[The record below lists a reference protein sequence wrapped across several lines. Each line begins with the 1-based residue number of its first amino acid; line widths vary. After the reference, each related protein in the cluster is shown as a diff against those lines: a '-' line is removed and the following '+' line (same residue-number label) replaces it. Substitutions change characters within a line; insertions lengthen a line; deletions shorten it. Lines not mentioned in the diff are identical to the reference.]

1 MDRHDPEQPGQGR
14 DGHWAGD
21 LLTGRR
27 VGEFVIDELLG
38 EGGFGTVY
46 RARQEALARD
56 VVIKVLSRRS
66 SRDGVEHFLREAK
79 LASRLDHPYAAHV
92 YAFGAEDD
100 GVLWIAMELVRG
112 TPLRELLETQGSL
125 PLGRFVPLLEK
136 ICEVVYTA
144 HQQGIVHRDIKP
156 SNVMVV
162 ARAGQ
167 LLPKLLDF
175 GIARLASE
183 PDRPETPKSSRK
195 PKSPDGPETHEGA
208 ASGAAGEPGPAAS
221 APKSAAR
228 VRRATERSPYTGSPP
243 YMAPEQW
250 VDAASADARSDQY
263 ALAVLSYEAL
273 TGHLPFRA
281 SSDMGFALAHA
292 TRPVPPLGSGF
303 PPALDEVLQRALSK
317 NPADRYPDVMQ
328 LAAALRAAAGLD
340 EGQGR
345 LPRLPPAARDNAIAR
360 APQPLADTVAFL
372 DAARTATRARDAAV
386 QVVHVALRLLGLL
399 AVAAVR
405 RMGPG
410 AGEDA
415 RAARA
420 ALRRLHGE
428 PLSSPDWL
436 ALARALVH
444 PFATR
449 LDAHPIPELVLLFY
463 GPDGEARPAALLEDL
478 AEREARLAGA
488 GAADEADAL
497 IMLGELLPELA
508 HLLGTLS
515 FLCDYTLVVQ
525 REGRAEVWMGA
536 RRSARPTATVRG
548 RPEPAEGEV
557 GLIAPDGEWLVTL
570 SPLLQLLSPAPGVPD
585 EIFLF
590 DGLGRHGARL
600 VAPPIDFERHD
611 PDFWTWYRAEL
622 VDDDAAPGEE
632 AGDQSA
638 AGGAPYLG
646 LSSFSAADAANYV
659 GREREVEACVNRL
672 RIEPLLA
679 VVGPSGA
686 GKSSFV
692 QAGIIPALAGAWQA
706 ISTRPGPSP
715 LATLAAR
722 LEREGIAVPD
732 LRPALLRDPGAL
744 AQALRRRAAATGQR
758 LLLVI
763 DQFEELLT
771 LCHDPE
777 EQRLY
782 ADALVHAARSGEDPV
797 RVVLTLR
804 DDFLLRVQQLPA
816 LRERLTQS
824 LQLLA
829 TPPVDD
835 LERILVEPAHRSG
848 YAFEDEDLPQQMVA
862 TVAGEPGALALLSFT
877 AARLWELRDRER
889 RRLTRRA
896 YHALGGVGGALAQH
910 AEDTLQTMPPGHQ
923 ALVREVFR
931 HLVTAD
937 GTRAVLRRSELDQIL
952 GGGDAAAA
960 VLEILIH
967 ARLLVASE
975 GDAGED
981 RVEVVHEALLSSW
994 PRLVGWQRE
1003 DAEGARLRDQLR
1015 AAARQWVERN
1025 RPRGMLWRGD
1035 ALLEYRVWR
1044 ARYRGALTDAEH
1056 EFARASLGEETR
1068 GRRLRRLAVG
1078 TAFVVLCAGMVIVL
1092 QQRDRADAAALRATA
1107 ERDRAEALAN
1117 ESRQRLIALY
1127 LEQGRQKL
1135 AEGDPLR
1142 AFPYLAEAR
1151 KSGEDGTAVRFLL
1164 ARATQAL
1171 DGQELVLRG
1180 HQGPV
1185 WDARFSPD
1193 GARIATASSDKT
1205 ARIWDARTG
1214 ALVHTLG
1221 GFDADVWRVRF
1232 TPDGQRLLTA
1242 SLDGSVKMWTVST
1255 GALLWTSRHEARV
1268 AAAEISRDGAMVA
1281 TSSMDNTVKL
1291 WSVADGRLLHS
1302 LAGHAKPAGAVAFS
1316 PDGAYL
1322 VTGSNDQSAR
1332 VWSTATG
1339 AAVAASVD
1347 HGSTVNAIAV
1357 SPDGAR
1363 VASLSWTGR
1372 ARVFPLRGGRAV
1384 ELASPG
1390 NSRHIAFAP
1399 DGQRLVTA
1407 SEDGMARIWDATSG
1421 ALLWTLSGHQG
1432 AILHASFTPDGQSV
1446 ITCAM
1451 DSTTRRWSASTGRLE
1466 WTFFGH
1472 RDGIWSADLDAAGE
1486 RLVTASSDGTARV
1499 WTARQQRYVR
1509 ALHAPGS
1516 VLMHAS
1522 FAPDGERIATIER
1535 SGAVRVW
1542 DRDGAVAATMTTDY
1556 KHASLPYRVWWSP
1569 DGERLLS
1576 SGGARAIV
1584 WDARTGARLLELG
1597 HGRWIPRASWARD
1610 GARIATA
1617 GEDGAVRLW
1626 DARDGTLLQTLTG
1639 HEKPVTA
1646 VELDPGGRQV
1656 MTTSLDRT
1664 VRLWDAA
1671 TGASL
1676 RTVPQHTMEVT
1687 SGRYSADGS
1696 LLITASVDTTARIF
1710 TAGGEPVRILEG
1722 HGGGVLDAVLGP
1734 DGRLAATASA
1744 DGTAVV
1750 WDAATGT
1757 SLWTVD
1763 LGKRPVHSVE
1773 LSANGRL
1780 LLLTAG
1786 EIAEVLDVTFDDRP
1800 ASELEAFSMCR
1811 VGYVV
1816 ERGQLE
1822 RVDGDPA
1829 ICAGQL

>member
-1 MDRHDPEQPGQGR
+1 MLSAMDRDDSEQPGQSR
-14 DGHWAGD
+14 DGDPAGD
-21 LLTGRR
+21 VLTGRR
-27 VGEFVIDELLG
+27 VGEFVIEELLG
-38 EGGFGTVY
+38 EGGFGAVY

-56 VVIKVLSRRS
+56 VVIKVLSRRG
-66 SRDGVEHFLREAK
+66 SREGVEHFLREAK

-100 GVLWIAMELVRG
+100 GVPWIAMELVRG
-112 TPLRELLETQGSL
+112 TPLSELLDTQGSL
-125 PLGRFVPLLEK
+125 PVGRFVPLLEK

-183 PDRPETPKSSRK
+183 RDGAQTARGS
-195 PKSPDGPETHEGA
+195 KSPDGHAGA
-208 ASGAAGEPGPAAS
+208 SSGTAGEPGPAAGVARS
-221 APKSAAR
+221 AG
-228 VRRATERSPYTGSPP
+228 RRRRGAERSPYTGSPP

-273 TGHLPFRA
+273 AGHLPFRA

-292 TRPVPPLGSGF
+292 TKPVPRLGSGF
-303 PPALDEVLQRALSK
+303 PASLDEVLQRALAK
-317 NPADRYPDVMQ
+317 NPAERYPDVLQ

-340 EGQGR
+340 EGPAR
-345 LPRLPPAARDNAIAR
+345 LPRLPSAARDNAIAR

-386 QVVHVALRLLGLL
+386 QVVHVAVRLLGLL

-415 RAARA
+415 RTARA

-436 ALARALVH
+436 ALVRALVH

-478 AEREARLAGA
+478 AAREVQRAGA
-488 GAADEADAL
+488 SEADETEAL
-497 IMLGELLPELA
+497 ATLGELLPELG

-515 FLCDYTLVVQ
+515 FLCDYTLIVQ

-536 RRSARPTATVRG
+536 RRSARPAASVRG
-548 RPEPAEGEV
+548 RPDLADGEV

-611 PDFWTWYRAEL
+611 PDFWAWYRAEL
-622 VDDDAAPGEE
+622 VDDE
-632 AGDQSA
+632 AGPGADAGDPAA

-646 LSSFSAADAANYV
+646 LSSFSAADAAIYV

-715 LATLAAR
+715 LAALAAR
-722 LEREGIAVPD
+722 LERDGIAVPD
-732 LRPALLRDPGAL
+732 LRAALLRDPGAL
-744 AQALRRRAAATGQR
+744 AQALRRRADATGQR

-771 LCHDPE
+771 LCHDFE

-782 ADALVHAARSGEDPV
+782 ADALVHAARSGEEPV

-829 TPPVDD
+829 TPPADD
-835 LERILVEPAHRSG
+835 LERILVEPARRSG
-848 YAFEDEDLPQQMVA
+848 YAFEDPDLPQQMVA

-877 AARLWELRDRER
+877 AARLWEMRDRER

-1003 DAEGARLRDQLR
+1003 DAESARLRDQLR

-1056 EFARASLGEETR
+1056 EFARASLREETR

-1078 TAFVVLCAGMVIVL
+1078 TAFAVLCAGLVIVL

-1107 ERDRAEALAN
+1107 ERDRAEALAT

-1164 ARATQAL
+1164 ARAMQAL

-1205 ARIWDARTG
+1205 ARIWDARSG
-1214 ALVHTLG
+1214 ALVHTLA
-1221 GFDADVWRVRF
+1221 GFDADVRRVRF
-1232 TPDGQRLLTA
+1232 SPDGQHLLTA
-1242 SLDGSVKMWTVST
+1242 GFDGSVKVWSVAT
-1255 GALLWTSRHEARV
+1255 GTLVWAARHQLRV
-1268 AAAEISRDGAMVA
+1268 LGAAFSNDGTMVA
-1281 TSSMDNTVKL
+1281 TASGDRTVKL
-1291 WSVADGRLLHS
+1291 WSARDGRLLRTIGQPAAPVNAVAFS
-1302 LAGHAKPAGAVAFS
+1302 PDDALLVTGGFDETARVWSTSTGAPVTAGERLDGMVAAVVVSPDGSRFASVSWRGRARVSPLRGGRAIDLAGHDDTIHDVAFS
-1316 PDGAYL
+1316 PDGA
-1322 VTGSNDQSAR
+1322 
-1332 VWSTATG
+1332 
-1339 AAVAASVD
+1339 
-1347 HGSTVNAIAV
+1347 
-1357 SPDGAR
+1357 
-1363 VASLSWTGR
+1363 
-1372 ARVFPLRGGRAV
+1372 
-1384 ELASPG
+1384 
-1390 NSRHIAFAP
+1390 
-1399 DGQRLVTA
+1399 RLVTA
-1407 SEDGMARIWDATSG
+1407 SADRTAKVWDAATG
-1421 ALLWTLSGHQG
+1421 ALQWTLAGHQSD
-1432 AILHASFTPDGQSV
+1432 IMDVLFTPDGQS
-1446 ITCAM
+1446 ILTFAM
-1451 DSTTRRWSASTGRLE
+1451 DGTAKRWSARTGRLE
-1466 WTFFGH
+1466 WTFLGH
-1472 RDGIWSADLDAAGE
+1472 RDGIWSADVDATGA
-1486 RLVTASSDGTARV
+1486 RLATASADGTARV
-1499 WTARQQRYVR
+1499 WSARQQRHVR
-1509 ALHAPGS
+1509 AVHAPGRT
-1516 VLMHAS
+1516 LMHAS
-1522 FAPDGERIATIER
+1522 FEPGGERIATIE
-1535 SGAVRVW
+1535 STGVVQVW
-1542 DRDGAVAATMTTDY
+1542 DGRGNVTATMEAGQTE
-1556 KHASLPYRVWWSP
+1556 ALSQRVSWSP

-1576 SGGARAIV
+1576 SGGGRAIV
-1584 WDARTGARLLELG
+1584 WDARTGARLLEIE
-1597 HGRWIPRASWARD
+1597 HGLRVLRAAWAGD
-1610 GARIATA
+1610 GSRIVTA
-1617 GEDGAVRLW
+1617 SLDKTVKLW
-1626 DARDGTLLQTLTG
+1626 DARTGALLQTLAG
-1639 HEKPVTA
+1639 HEKPVTSA
-1646 VELDPGGRQV
+1646 ELDPDGRRV
-1656 MTTSLDRT
+1656 VSTSLDGT

-1671 TGASL
+1671 TGAPL
-1676 RTVPQHTMEVT
+1676 RTLTEHTMQIL
-1687 SGRYSADGS
+1687 SGRHGVNGA
-1696 LLITASVDTTARIF
+1696 LLITASADTTARIF
-1710 TAGGEPVRILEG
+1710 TAGGDPVRLLEG
-1722 HGGGVLDAVLGP
+1722 HAGPVQDAALGP
-1734 DGRLAATASA
+1734 DGRLAATASL
-1744 DGTAVV
+1744 DGTARV
-1750 WDAATGT
+1750 WDAASGEP
-1757 SLWTVD
+1757 LWTIHV
-1763 LGKRPVHSVE
+1763 GKTPVHSVE
-1773 LSANGRL
+1773 FSPDGRFV
-1780 LLLTAG
+1780 LLTAG
-1786 EIAEVLDVTFDDRP
+1786 ESAEVLDVTLDDSP
-1800 ASELEAFSMCR
+1800 AATLAAFSACR
-1811 VGYVV
+1811 VGYAV
-1816 ERGQLE
+1816 EGGQLE
-1822 RVDGDPA
+1822 RVEPDPA
-1829 ICAGQL
+1829 ICAGVP